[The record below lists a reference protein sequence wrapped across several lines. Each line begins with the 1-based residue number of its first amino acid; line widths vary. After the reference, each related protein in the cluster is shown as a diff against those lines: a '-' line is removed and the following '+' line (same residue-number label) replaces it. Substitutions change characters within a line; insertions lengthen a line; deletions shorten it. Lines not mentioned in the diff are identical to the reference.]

1 MSRLNFAPLS
11 DAFYLGSDQIKN
23 TQEEINKLRQ
33 IISDTTLSKSPNNIS
48 KKEAK
53 FIMSYLKE
61 LTPSGIELEFISI
74 SSF

>member
-1 MSRLNFAPLS
+1 LDKKLA
-11 DAFYLGSDQIKN
+11 DYLKEYD
-23 TQEEINKLRQ
+23 
-33 IISDTTLSKSPNNIS
+33 NIS